1 MFQPRSSEFDPR
13 VSAIVDHLRAIEKEL
28 GAISKIAGQRASS
41 GVSTAASQIVDAVAP
56 ILNDLTD
63 RFRRGQ
69 RAAFDEATSFGTE
82 AVQVG
87 ARAGNDALDR
97 TRRPSQ
103 AAATLYHGGCRRDR
117 DTDRICRLAGLG
129 RFIQN
134 IKASSIARAAKALEL
149 AS

>member
-28 GAISKIAGQRASS
+28 GAISKIAGRRASS

-82 AVQVG
+82 AVQAG
-87 ARAGNDALDR
+87 ARAGNDAFDR
-97 TRRPSQ
+97 LGDQAKQRPLFTMAVAVGIGTLIGFAAWRGWDDSSRTSRR
-103 AAATLYHGGCRRDR
+103 RR
-117 DTDRICRLAGLG
+117 
-129 RFIQN
+129 
-134 IKASSIARAAKALEL
+134 
-149 AS
+149 